1 MNASAQHE
9 NQAARRGRTTRP
21 GPSGPRWPG
30 PRLPTAVRPRVASA
44 VAVLVAAIASAAVA
58 HAGEAG
64 SGRFESAAAAAAVTV
79 YDIPQADYSLVD
91 TARMDGG
98 VVTVDGLVGI
108 ATDWRDEWHERWLS
122 DWTAPGDDAAGLDLA
137 GFFHHHHRG
146 PVIDDRPVPPAGPCD
161 CPRWAVQIDA
171 LMLWQGALPSR
182 PLYLNPGSVA
192 LNTNDLRTPLSVDPR
207 YAVIFNRDQCR
218 SVEVNYFGVWSFA
231 GQAQALAQGQ
241 PMRMND
247 LGGLFYDDVLAA
259 EATSHAHI
267 KSLEVNMREIGWGGI
282 RWLQGFRW
290 VEWGQQLAM
299 ADVFSDAGG
308 IGSETLQVNTLNNLY
323 GWQWGGDATLWN
335 RGGRLRFNGVAKAGI
350 FGNAGAR
357 QTTVYESVDRGR
369 SGAASARRDAP
380 AFFGEVGI
388 NGSYAI
394 NEWLSWRAGY
404 VFFWLGG
411 VATPENQL
419 SITEVGTT
427 PPTASLNPWGS
438 AMLHGVTT
446 GLEARW

>member
-1 MNASAQHE
+1 MSPSRRGPSARPAGIRR
-9 NQAARRGRTTRP
+9 AAR
-21 GPSGPRWPG
+21 
-30 PRLPTAVRPRVASA
+30 PTAPLAAVGLVIVGLA
-44 VAVLVAAIASAAVA
+44 VAPAGARGDAAP
-58 HAGEAG
+58 
-64 SGRFESAAAAAAVTV
+64 GRFEPEISAAPVTIFDLPRAAYERADALEAEGGAMAGGIVT
-79 YDIPQADYSLVD
+79 SE
-91 TARMDGG
+91 
-98 VVTVDGLVGI
+98 GLVAMAASARDGWL
-108 ATDWRDEWHERWLS
+108 ADWL
-122 DWTAPGDDAAGLDLA
+122 PVDAESGLGLA
-137 GFFHHHHRG
+137 GFYHHHRG
-146 PVIDDRPVPPAGPCD
+146 PVIDDRPLPPAGPCD
-161 CPRWAVQIDA
+161 CPRWAVQVDA
-171 LMLWQGALPSR
+171 LMLWQGNLASR
-182 PLYLNPGSVA
+182 PLYLNPDSSA
-192 LNTNDLRTPLSVDPR
+192 LNTNDLQTPLSVDPR

-231 GQAQALAQGQ
+231 GEVRAAAQG
-241 PMRMND
+241 PPLAMNN
-247 LGGLFYDDVLAA
+247 LAGLYFDDVTAA
-259 EATSHAHI
+259 EAYSHAYI
-267 KSLEVNMREIGWGGI
+267 KSLEFNMRQVGWGGI

-290 VEWGQQLAM
+290 VEWGQQLVM
-299 ADVFSDAGG
+299 ADTFADPFGVGT
-308 IGSETLQVNTLNNLY
+308 ETLQVNTLNNLY

-357 QTTVYESVDRGR
+357 QTTVYSGDRALAG
-369 SGAASARRDAP
+369 SASARRDAP

-394 NEWLSWRAGY
+394 NDWLSWRAGY

-427 PPTASLNPWGS
+427 PPVAQLNPWGS